1 MNIIYLLENKN
12 KEFGR
17 RFYIGSKTECFI
29 EHFEGVDRIVS
40 AKTGRLYYGSSTCI
54 EMKQDMKDGH
64 VFSAKI
70 LEEVPNKK
78 NLLEIENKWIKHYN
92 AVESPEFYNKNYAII
107 GIFNVDQNA
116 PFNEYGETILEYG
129 KLTSSMNKK
138 NNTAKR
144 FGFKN
149 LGEFCVWIYEQRMVG
164 NSWPEIANKIGWE
177 RHQPKRYISP
187 YNMGKCIE
195 EYDPYN
201 EGMRRTVRLYISK
214 GCSINKTSEL
224 LGIEIPTTLM
234 YIGEYDEIHRKSF
247 LVAQRQGLTKDELEV
262 KVTRL
267 ILDGMGFNEVS
278 RELGINATSAKR
290 YFFRCIR
297 DRVKSSDIH

>member
-12 KEFGR
+12 KQDGR

-29 EHFEGVDRIVS
+29 ENFEGVNRIVS
-40 AKTGRLYYGSSTCI
+40 SKTGRLYYGSSTCV

-64 VFSAKI
+64 IFDAMI
-70 LEEVPNKK
+70 LEEVPDKK
-78 NLLEIENKWIKHYN
+78 NLLDVENKWIKHYD
-92 AVESPEFYNKNYAII
+92 AVNSPEFYNKNYATI
-107 GIFNVDQNA
+107 GVFNVDQDA
-116 PFNEYGETILEYG
+116 PYNEYGESILEYG

-149 LGEFCVWIYEQRMVG
+149 LGEFCVWIYNERSNG
-164 NSWPEIANKIGWE
+164 ISYPEIAAKIGWE
-177 RHQPKRYISP
+177 RHQPARYISS
-187 YNMGKCIE
+187 YDMQKCIS
-195 EYDPYN
+195 EYDPLD
-201 EGMRRTVRLYISK
+201 EDTIRKVRLYISK
-214 GCSINKTSEL
+214 GCSIKKISEL
-224 LGIEIPTTLM
+224 MNIEIPTVLL
-234 YIGEYDEIHRKSF
+234 YIGDYDEIHRKSF

-262 KVTRL
+262 KVTKL

-278 RELGINATSAKR
+278 RELGINATSVKR

-297 DRVKSSDIH
+297 SRVKSSDIK